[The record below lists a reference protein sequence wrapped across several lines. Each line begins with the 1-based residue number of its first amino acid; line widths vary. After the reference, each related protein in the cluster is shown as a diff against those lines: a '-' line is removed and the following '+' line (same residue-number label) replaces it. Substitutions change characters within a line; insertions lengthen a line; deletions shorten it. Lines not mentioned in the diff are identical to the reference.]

1 MYYIK
6 KIFLTGN
13 GVETSGVD
21 LTPGLNII
29 YGPSETGKSY
39 ITKCIKFMYGKK
51 DSEIDETF
59 GFDTVHMVLDVD
71 GKTLTLVRRLDEET
85 ITVSG
90 NVNGI
95 ENGNYTLSSGKQRIG
110 DLWLALMGI
119 DEPTQIIKKNDFT
132 SERLNFSSLWH
143 MFLVDEDTISKTE
156 SILMP
161 SQYPKWSKTKAAIL
175 YLMLGDNF
183 LEGQDPK
190 EKAKAKERRKAVETF
205 INTRISSL
213 STRKQNLK
221 ESYKGLSTDELQR
234 KIGEILKTIDSAEK
248 DMNAAI
254 VKSRELAAEIVDIDG
269 QLAESKALRNRYKAL
284 RSQYRSDIRRLTFIA
299 EGDIEDEKRKR
310 PVSCPYCG
318 GGVDATKKKSYV
330 EPAKAEVEKLVPKIS
345 DLQDA
350 QDELNTVF
358 KNLEKRREEAVVEKD
373 ALDQRIKSQ
382 MRPRISELQDHLFEY
397 KQAVEFSKEE
407 QILSDM
413 ELDMKEEL
421 KKYEDEGGL
430 EIKFDVDAHYT
441 DEIMEQWETI
451 LDNLFKECRYD
462 RYDISVIRKNSF
474 DVDVNGHAKK
484 TFGEGYRAFV
494 NVIMVI
500 SLQEYLKKYGKFSSD
515 IIVLDSPIL
524 TLKERDSVKASE
536 GMQAS
541 LFKYLVSHQ
550 EGYQTIVVEN
560 QPPNID
566 YTGVN
571 MIHFTQEDDGESR
584 YGLLKGVK

>member
-6 KIFLTGN
+6 RIFLTGS
-13 GVETSGVD
+13 GVEESGVD

-51 DSEIDETF
+51 DSEIDDTF
-59 GFDTVHMVLDVD
+59 GFDTIHMIIDVNS
-71 GKTLTLVRRLDEET
+71 KPLTLVRRLDEEK

-95 ENGNYTLSSGKQRIG
+95 ENGDYSLSSGKKRIG

-132 SERLNFSSLWH
+132 PERLNFSSLWH

-161 SQYPKWSKTKAAIL
+161 SQYPKWPKTKAAIL

-183 LEGQDPK
+183 LDGKDQK
-190 EKAKAKERRKAVETF
+190 EQKNAKLKRKAVETF
-205 INTRISSL
+205 INTRISNL
-213 STRKQNLK
+213 ATKKQTLK
-221 ESYKGLSTDELQR
+221 DSYKGLSTDELQR
-234 KIGEILKTIDSAEK
+234 KIGEVLKAIDSAEK
-248 DMNAAI
+248 EMNAAI
-254 VKSRELAAEIVDIDG
+254 TRSRELSAEIVDIDG
-269 QLAESKALRNRYKAL
+269 QLVESRALRNRYKAL

-299 EGDIEDEKRKR
+299 EGDIEDEKIKK

-318 GGVDATKKKSYV
+318 GGVDATKRKSYV

-345 DLQDA
+345 DLQDV
-350 QDELNTVF
+350 QDELAAVI
-358 KNLEKRREEAVVEKD
+358 KNLEIRREEAVVEKD
-373 ALDQRIKSQ
+373 ALDQQIKSQ

-397 KQAVEFSKEE
+397 KQAVEYSKEE
-407 QILSDM
+407 QVLTDM
-413 ELDMKEEL
+413 EQDMKEEL
-421 KKYEDEGGL
+421 KKYEEEDGL
-430 EIKFDVDAHYT
+430 DLKFDVDAHYT
-441 DEIMEQWETI
+441 DEIMERWDTI
-451 LDNLFKECRYD
+451 IDGLFRECRYD
-462 RYDISVIRKNSF
+462 RYDISVFSKSSF
-474 DVDVNGHAKK
+474 DVSVNGHAKK

-494 NVIMVI
+494 NVIMVLA
-500 SLQEYLKKYGKFSSD
+500 LQEYLEKYGKYSSD

-524 TLKERDSVKASE
+524 TLKERVSVKASE

-541 LFKYLVSHQ
+541 LFKYLVGHQ
-550 EGYQTIVVEN
+550 SGHQTIVVEN
-560 QPPNID
+560 DPPQID

-571 MIHFTQEDDGESR
+571 MIQFTQEDDGKSR

>member
-6 KIFLTGN
+6 KIFLTGK
-13 GVETSGVD
+13 GVEESGVD

-51 DSEIDETF
+51 DSEIDDTF
-59 GFDTVHMVLDVD
+59 GFDTVHMILDVD
-71 GKTLTLVRRLDEET
+71 GKLLTLVRRLDEEK

-95 ENGNYTLSSGKQRIG
+95 ENGDYTLSSGKNRIG
-110 DLWLALMGI
+110 DLWLSLMGI
-119 DEPTQIIKKNDFT
+119 TEPTQIIKKNDFT
-132 SERLNFSSLWH
+132 PERLNFSSLWH

-161 SQYPKWSKTKAAIL
+161 SQYPKWPKTKAAIL

-183 LEGQDPK
+183 LDGQDQK
-190 EKAKAKERRKAVETF
+190 EKANAKLKRKAVETF
-205 INTRISSL
+205 INTRISNL
-213 STRKQNLK
+213 VTKKQTLK
-221 ESYKGLSTDELQR
+221 DSYKGLSTDELQK
-234 KIGEILKTIDSAEK
+234 KIGEILQEIDSAERQ
-248 DMNAAI
+248 MSAAI
-254 VKSRELAAEIVDIDG
+254 SRSRELAAEIVDIDG
-269 QLAESKALRNRYKAL
+269 QLVESRALSNRYKAL

-299 EGDIEDEKRKR
+299 EGDIEGEKIKK

-318 GGVDATKKKSYV
+318 GGVDTTKRKSYV

-350 QDELNTVF
+350 QDELAALI
-358 KNLEKRREEAVVEKD
+358 KSLEERRIEASAEKD
-373 ALDQRIKSQ
+373 ALDQQIKSQ
-382 MRPRISELQDHLFEY
+382 MKPKISELQDHLFEY
-397 KQAVEFSKEE
+397 KQAVEYSKEE
-407 QILSDM
+407 QVLTDM
-413 ELDMKEEL
+413 EQDMKKEL
-421 KKYEDEGGL
+421 QKYEAEDGL
-430 EIKFDVDAHYT
+430 ELKFDVDAHYT
-441 DEIMEQWETI
+441 DEIMDRLDKI
-451 LDNLFKECRYD
+451 IDNLFKECRYD
-462 RYDISVIRKNSF
+462 RYEISVFSKSSF
-474 DVDVNGHAKK
+474 DVSVNGHAKK

-494 NVIMVI
+494 NVLMVLA
-500 SLQEYLKKYGKFSSD
+500 LQEYLEQYGKYSSD

-541 LFKYLVSHQ
+541 LFKYLAAHQ
-550 EGYQTIVVEN
+550 TGHQTIVVEN
-560 QPPNID
+560 QPPKID

-571 MIHFTQEDDGESR
+571 MIHFTQEDDGKSR